1 MVSELVILKQ
11 HRCVSGDFHPTHKQ
25 AYQENCHDDTP
36 KHWNNETKHKEIKKI
51 TFIQLSTWR
60 ALAPMTHPSCNMRSY
75 PPSLP
80 PSPPLASPPYI
91 SYFSFSK
98 TDRWLSLL
106 VSRFPSRRWLG
117 NWSHSSMG
125 CVTDCSLSLSG
136 RDGVFPY
143 GKGWSNPSLVRMG
156 LSPSGT
162 GEGIPRTDNFFRL
175 SRQFGRDT
183 NSFWETKC
191 RHHSG
196 AIWKGKFVFKSYSS
210 TNILALNI
218 LWKQTLYN

>member
-1 MVSELVILKQ
+1 MVSEPVILKQ

-36 KHWNNETKHKEIKKI
+36 EHWNNETKHKEIKKI

-60 ALAPMTHPSCNMRSY
+60 ALAPTTHPSCNMRSY

-125 CVTDCSLSLSG
+125 CVTDCSFNPPPVG
-136 RDGVFPY
+136 MGFFPTVRVGV
-143 GKGWSNPSLVRMG
+143 
-156 LSPSGT
+156 
-162 GEGIPRTDNFFRL
+162 
-175 SRQFGRDT
+175 
-183 NSFWETKC
+183 
-191 RHHSG
+191 
-196 AIWKGKFVFKSYSS
+196 
-210 TNILALNI
+210 ILL
-218 LWKQTLYN
+218 L